1 MYDDRIVKSLTEDF
15 AKIGFGGTAKQLH
28 RLSTTRLDESI
39 FDVPFV
45 GSESSGSVSAD
56 PIDGPVA
63 TMELFNRIASL
74 DFTSLSESDVSDI
87 LNGLREKELPEG
99 DAELAEA
106 AEAVVKALIE
116 HRSSLNERAGG
127 IIFKGL
133 DSKKHFRAQKGRHTD
148 PETGKTR
155 VLTGGEKSD
164 ARQAYRKGKSKKR
177 AWTKRN
183 SKRMARMAM
192 RRDNKGLETVHQKA
206 TLRRMNQEGLVS
218 DLHSLLGESRSD
230 KFGEYADTV
239 ERIARVSALIEQI
252 LGEQVGDVLENAY
265 TGMEN
270 SLLTESEDATAAFSP
285 VLKVIARCLEEIDSM
300 GNG

>member
-39 FDVPFV
+39 FDVPSV
-45 GSESSGSVSAD
+45 GAASAD

-74 DFTSLSESDVSDI
+74 DFSALSESDVDDL

-106 AEAVVKALIE
+106 AEAVVTALIE
-116 HRSSLNERAGG
+116 HRSVLNEKAGG
-127 IIFKGL
+127 IIFKSTMG
-133 DSKKHFRAQKGRHTD
+133 SEKHFRAQKGRRTD
-148 PETGKTR
+148 AETGK
-155 VLTGGEKSD
+155 VHVMTGTEKAM
-164 ARQAYRKGKSKKR
+164 ARQAYRKGKAKKR
-177 AWTKRN
+177 AWTRRHAKQQ
-183 SKRMARMAM
+183 ARLAA
-192 RRDNKGLETVHQKA
+192 RREKKGLETVHQKP
-206 TLRRMNQEGLVS
+206 TLARMKQEGLVS
-218 DLHSLLGESRSD
+218 DLHSLLGESQSD
-230 KFGEYADTV
+230 KFGQYADTV
-239 ERIARVSALIEQI
+239 GRIARVSALIEEI
-252 LGEQVGDVLENAY
+252 LGEEVGDVLEHAY

-270 SLLTESEDATAAFSP
+270 SLLTESEDATAAFGP

>member
-39 FDVPFV
+39 FDVPSV
-45 GSESSGSVSAD
+45 GSATAATAD

-74 DFTSLSESDVSDI
+74 DFSTLSESDVNDLLS
-87 LNGLREKELPEG
+87 GLSEKELPEG

-116 HRSSLNERAGG
+116 HRSVLNEKAGG
-127 IIFKGL
+127 IIFKSTIGGERQ
-133 DSKKHFRAQKGRHTD
+133 FRAQKGRHTD
-148 PETGKTR
+148 PETGKVH
-155 VLTGGEKSD
+155 VLTGGEKAA
-164 ARQAYRKGKSKKR
+164 ARQAYRKGKAKKR
-177 AWTKRN
+177 AWTRRHAKQQ
-183 SKRMARMAM
+183 ARLAA
-192 RRDNKGLETVHQKA
+192 RRDNKGLETVHQKP
-206 TLRRMNQEGLVS
+206 TLRRMKQEGLVS

-230 KFGEYADTV
+230 KFGQYADTV
-239 ERIARVSALIEQI
+239 DRIARVSALIEDI
-252 LGEQVGDVLENAY
+252 LGEEVGDVLEHAY

-270 SLLTESEDATAAFSP
+270 SLLTESEDATAAFAP
-285 VLKVIARCLEEIDSM
+285 VLKVIARCLEEIDGM
-300 GNG
+300 GND